1 MMKKCISFMV
11 VALVALA
18 VIGAQPLYEKRLSDA
33 PLSVRLAVMAGPTGF
48 SSVALAEHGG
58 MITETVKVD
67 MSVYPSPNEV
77 IARLANGELDMACLP
92 TNVAANLYNK
102 GVKVKIAAVI
112 GNGMMSVISTDSSA
126 KGVSSLLGRSV
137 NIPGA
142 GSTPDQL
149 SQLLLLE
156 AGLEAGK
163 DITLD
168 YSVAAPAQ
176 VAQMLIAGKISF
188 AVLPQPFVSM
198 VLGKNP
204 KAFVIADVQDL
215 YKEYAGAS
223 NYPMTVLVV
232 TDKFVQSYPL
242 ATQSVLDAYEASV
255 AWVNANPEDAG
266 AAIEKAEIM
275 QAALAAPAI
284 PFCNLVYI
292 PAQEAKAEVNKF
304 FSSLFAFSP
313 DSIGGKLPGN
323 DLYL

>member
-1 MMKKCISFMV
+1 MKRVVSFLVM
-11 VALVALA
+11 ALVTLA
-18 VIGAQPLYEKRLSDA
+18 IVGAQPLYEKRLSDA

-58 MITETVKVD
+58 MISDTIKVD

-92 TNVAANLYNK
+92 TNVAANLFNK
-102 GVKVKIAAVI
+102 GVKVKVAAVI
-112 GNGMMSVISTDSSA
+112 GNGMMSVISTDPA
-126 KGVSSLLGRSV
+126 ATGIPSLLGRNV

-163 DITLD
+163 DIILD

-176 VAQMLIAGKISF
+176 VAQLLIAGKISF

-204 KAFVIADVQDL
+204 KAFVVADVQDL
-215 YKEYAGAS
+215 YKEYAGAD

-232 TDKFVQSYPL
+232 TEKFAQTYPL
-242 ATQSVLDAYEASV
+242 ATQSVLDAYESSV
-255 AWVNANPEDAG
+255 AWVNANPEEAG
-266 AAIEKAEIM
+266 AAIEKAGIM
-275 QAALAAPAI
+275 QAAMATPAI
-284 PFCNLVYI
+284 PYCNLVYV
-292 PAQEAKAEVNKF
+292 PAQEAKGEVNTF

-313 DSIGGKLPGN
+313 ASIGGKLPGN

>member
-1 MMKKCISFMV
+1 MKKLIGFIV
-11 VALVALA
+11 VSLVALA
-18 VIGAQPLYEKRLSDA
+18 IVGAQPLYEKRLSDA
-33 PLSVRLAVMAGPTGF
+33 PLSVKLAVMAGPTGF

-67 MSVYPSPNEV
+67 MTVYPSPNEV

-92 TNVAANLYNK
+92 TNVAANLYTK
-102 GVKVKIAAVI
+102 GVKVKVAAVI

-126 KGVSSLLGRSV
+126 KDVSALLGRNV

-163 DITLD
+163 DVILD

-188 AVLPQPFVSM
+188 AVLPQPFVTM

-204 KAFVIADVQDL
+204 NAFVLADVQDL
-215 YKEYAGAS
+215 YKEYAGVS

-232 TDKFVQSYPL
+232 SDKFAQTYPL
-242 ATQSVLDAYEASV
+242 ATQSVLQAYESSV
-255 AWVNANPEDAG
+255 AWVNANPQDAG
-266 AAIEKAEIM
+266 EAIEKAGIM
-275 QAALAAPAI
+275 QAAMATPAI
-284 PFCNLVYI
+284 PYCNLVYV
-292 PAQEAKAEVNKF
+292 PAQEAKGEINKF
-304 FSSLFAFSP
+304 FASLFAFSP
-313 DSIGGKLPGN
+313 ASIGGKLPGN